1 MLFTKG
7 KKCLIENSGGILYED
22 FTCLYPQTL
31 PFYAQY
37 EIDYDSPAGRNWM
50 REHNWIPITSVVVYL
65 ILITWGKAAMESRKS
80 WNLRTLLV
88 SQVHR

>member
-1 MLFTKG
+1 
-7 KKCLIENSGGILYED
+7 
-22 FTCLYPQTL
+22 
-31 PFYAQY
+31 
-37 EIDYDSPAGRNWM
+37 M

-88 SQVHR
+88 SQVNR